1 MHNGGRCTN
10 DNSAVLYWYLF
21 WIKYTFYHI
30 SFPFLLLLLGF
41 VFVFLCV
48 FFVFGC
54 MCVFSSFL
62 PHFVILITV
71 CVILMLLYCN
81 ILFVCLRLIKK
92 IKEKCRLWTIHQS
105 ALCGFVFRSPT
116 TRFRWL
122 QQTSH
127 PRGTVWALDNVYL
140 GDGCPW
146 LCSGHGYCQNHTC
159 V

>member
-1 MHNGGRCTN
+1 MVGDVRMTILQYFIGIFFELSIHFIT
-10 DNSAVLYWYLF
+10 SPSLF
-21 WIKYTFYHI
+21 CCYCWVF
-30 SFPFLLLLLGF
+30 
-41 VFVFLCV
+41 FVFLCG

-54 MCVFSSFL
+54 MCVFSSLL

-92 IKEKCRLWTIHQS
+92 RRKKCRLWTIHQS